1 MNLAAALTDALSG
14 DAARVSLRR
23 EDRLVYA
30 RDMWPRGLL
39 SVAAGVA
46 PESVPDAVVFPA
58 STAEV
63 AAVVRACRALR
74 VPLIPFGAGS
84 GVCGGAASTPEAQ
97 KDRSRERQGV
107 VLDTKRMRRLLH
119 VDEEALCATFQP
131 GILGAHLE
139 EALAR
144 RGLTLGHFP
153 SSIMCSTAGGWIATR
168 GAGQCSTRYGK
179 IEDMVRA
186 VTLVTGTGDV
196 LTLQG
201 GDAGPDLLQLIVGS
215 EGTLGILTEATCALR
230 RAPASRRMR
239 GWGFPSIPEALRGIR
254 LVLQAGLRPAVVRL
268 YDELDTLISSAGK
281 RHGTEGPGSPG
292 GLDGPG
298 ALALQHAGAR
308 TGLTAADLSLDDW
321 LQMLRPDVQRAGAG
335 LSKWLM
341 SRALSRPGVLNRLAD
356 RLGPRLSGGCQLILG
371 CEGEADL
378 TFAEE
383 RAAAEILTAAGGRD
397 LGPGPGDRWLRH
409 RYDVSF
415 KMPRMFAAGAFV
427 DTMEVATTW
436 DRLLDLYE
444 GVRAAVRPLAFIMAH
459 FSHAYPDGCSI
470 YFTFAAR
477 REGDGAALRIDEAR
491 YDAIWDAALSAAVR
505 CGGTISH
512 HHGIGKLKAAYMK
525 DEHGAGMDLYQALK
539 QTLDPDGILNPGKM
553 GLLPYGPPKEGGA
566 RP

>member
-1 MNLAAALTDALSG
+1 MDLAAALTQALSG
-14 DAARVSLRR
+14 DASRVSLRR

-30 RDMWPRGLL
+30 RDLWPRGLL
-39 SVAAGVA
+39 AVAAGA
-46 PESVPDAVVFPA
+46 PPESPPAAVVFPT

-74 VPLIPFGAGS
+74 VPLVPFGAGS
-84 GVCGGAASTPEAQ
+84 GVCGGAAPAGEGPGS
-97 KDRSRERQGV
+97 V

-119 VDEEALCATFQP
+119 VDEEALSATFQP

-139 EALAR
+139 ELLSR

-186 VTLVTGTGDV
+186 VTLVTGTGEV
-196 LTLQG
+196 LTLFS

-239 GWGFPSIPEALRGIR
+239 GWAFPSIPDALRGIR

-281 RHGTEGPGSPG
+281 KHDPG
-292 GLDGPG
+292 GQAPQGQP
-298 ALALQHAGAR
+298 AGGDPR
-308 TGLTAADLSLDDW
+308 GRITAADLSLDDW

-335 LSKWLM
+335 ISRWLM

-397 LGPGPGDRWLRH
+397 LGPGPGERWLRH

-491 YDAIWDAALSAAVR
+491 YDAIWDAALTAAVR

-512 HHGIGKLKAAYMK
+512 HHGIGKLKAAFMK

-553 GLLPYGPPKEGGA
+553 GLQPYGIQREGG